1 MVGIVLRG
9 IVLYTDSLQLEK
21 VHNGIHNRK
30 KKGPWYIACT
40 KENLTIITEYLIKCA
55 PHICDDPDVF
65 F

>member
-30 KKGPWYIACT
+30 KKDHGILPAQKRI
-40 KENLTIITEYLIKCA
+40 
-55 PHICDDPDVF
+55 
-65 F
+65 